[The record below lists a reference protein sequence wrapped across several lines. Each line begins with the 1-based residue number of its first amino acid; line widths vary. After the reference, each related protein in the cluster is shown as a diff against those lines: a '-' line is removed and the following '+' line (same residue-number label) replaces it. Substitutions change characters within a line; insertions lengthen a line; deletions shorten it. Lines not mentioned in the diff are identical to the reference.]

1 MFKEDHLSFR
11 QRKYMKVKNIIGRA
25 LGGIGLVVLSPVYL
39 AIIVAIKKEDGIT
52 APVFFSQKRVGI
64 HKEYFNLYK
73 FRSMRTDTPHDK
85 PTHLLENPDQYITKV
100 GHFLRKSSLDEL
112 PQLWNIARGDM
123 AVIGPRP
130 ALWNQDDLI
139 AERDK
144 YGANDVKPG
153 LTGWAQINGRDELE
167 IPVKARLD
175 GEYVKKMGPLMD
187 IRCFIGTVF
196 SVLRSDG
203 VVEGGTGAK
212 KKLMV
217 ITNHSYMLWQFRR
230 ELIGKLMEDYDVI
243 ISTPFVGH
251 EDDFKAMGCTMIET
265 DVDRRGINPKTDM
278 KLYLTY
284 RRLLKEH
291 HPDMV
296 VTYSI
301 KPNVYAGYACRQ
313 MRIPYCV
320 NVQGLGTAFQKKG
333 LREIVIRMY
342 KTALKKAKT
351 VYFENKGNAKVFLQE
366 QIIRREQMC
375 LLKGAGVN
383 LKYYTYQKYPENDK
397 VHFLY
402 LGRIMKEKGM
412 DELFYAV
419 KELQRKEVPLSE
431 AITNVKLPK
440 ERTNENGSLHVIFG
454 GAPDRE
460 NSLLIG
466 SGRMRALIKD
476 LKSKYDIIILDTAP
490 SELLADAPLLGKYV
504 DAALYVIRYDYT
516 KLREIREGV
525 ESLALSGID
534 MLGYVFNGDN
544 SSGGQGYGYGYRRY
558 GNYGSYG
565 SHYGSYGKYGAYGHY
580 GKMEKGS
587 TDKFGRVIKD

>member
-366 QIIRREQMC
+366 QIIRREQMY

-412 DELFYAV
+412 DELFYAA
-419 KELQRKEVPLSE
+419 KELQRKEVPFVLDLVGFFE
-431 AITNVKLPK
+431 DEYKEKIDKL
-440 ERTNENGSLHVIFG
+440 
-454 GAPDRE
+454 
-460 NSLLIG
+460 
-466 SGRMRALIKD
+466 
-476 LKSKYDIIILDTAP
+476 
-490 SELLADAPLLGKYV
+490 V
-504 DAALYVIRYDYT
+504 DAGIAVFHGFQEDPRPYYAMADCVVLPSYHEGMSNVLLEAAATGRPVITSNIPGCKEAVDDDKSGLLCEAEDWNDLYRKMSKIARMSRIE
-516 KLREIREGV
+516 REAMGVCGRDKMAREFDKDKV
-525 ESLALSGID
+525 VKKTIQGI
-534 MLGYVFNGDN
+534 
-544 SSGGQGYGYGYRRY
+544 
-558 GNYGSYG
+558 
-565 SHYGSYGKYGAYGHY
+565 
-580 GKMEKGS
+580 E
-587 TDKFGRVIKD
+587 RV

>member
-230 ELIGKLMEDYDVI
+230 ELIEKLMEDYDVI

-291 HPDMV
+291 HPDIV

-412 DELFYAV
+412 DELFYAA
-419 KELQRKEVPLSE
+419 KELQRKEVPFVLDLVGFFEDEYKETVERLVKEGIVTFHGFQSDPKPFYKSAYCVVLPSYHEGMSNVLLE
-431 AITNVKLPK
+431 AAATGRTVITSDIPGCREAVKDGKTGYLCRK
-440 ERTNENGSLHVIFG
+440 Q
-454 GAPDRE
+454 
-460 NSLLIG
+460 
-466 SGRMRALIKD
+466 
-476 LKSKYDIIILDTAP
+476 
-490 SELLADAPLLGKYV
+490 DA
-504 DAALYVIRYDYT
+504 
-516 KLREIREGV
+516 
-525 ESLALSGID
+525 ESLEKVMQKFLNLDETARQKMGE
-534 MLGYVFNGDN
+534 LGRIKIEREFDKRAVV
-544 SSGGQGYGYGYRRY
+544 
-558 GNYGSYG
+558 
-565 SHYGSYGKYGAYGHY
+565 
-580 GKMEKGS
+580 EK
-587 TDKFGRVIKD
+587 TARMIRN